1 VSAPAVTITIPADTA
16 EWLRG
21 VVDNARVWAERR
33 RHDLGGDQRT
43 QSAAWAAGR
52 EATHALMVLAQL
64 PAPPAK
70 EDAA

>member
-1 VSAPAVTITIPADTA
+1 VSGPAVTITIPADTA

-43 QSAAWAAGR
+43 QSAAWSAGA
-52 EATHALMVLAQL
+52 EATHAITVLNHL
-64 PAPPAK
+64 PAKPAK